1 MDVWILVAVISRN
14 IIYPRQEFYLK
25 FSNNFDIEAKVESLF
40 PPFAIDIDKE
50 KNLNVS
56 WQLL

>member
-25 FSNNFDIEAKVESLF
+25 FSNKFDIEAKVESLF

-50 KNLNVS
+50 KNLNIS